1 MELILLAIFIGAM
14 FIADRYVDFLADQI
28 AGNAFEQV
36 HEVIGS
42 VSYFGQ
48 SARPI
53 SKQHTSH
60 VLVPLL
66 PSINH
71 DLKVLCLTDCGHWF
85 WFHASIKFMQ
95 LDSSKVETLT
105 SEEAK
110 EALKFEPE
118 KLQQFFPETT
128 DHSVDEESMEHKKSA

>member
-1 MELILLAIFIGAM
+1 MELILLAILGGALY
-14 FIADRYVDFLADQI
+14 IADKYVDFMADQM
-28 AGNAFEQV
+28 AGNAFEKV

-42 VSYFGQ
+42 VSYYGQ

-60 VLVPLL
+60 VAVPLF

-85 WFHASIKFMQ
+85 WFYCSIQFMKI
-95 LDSSKVETLT
+95 DKTKIEVLT
-105 SEEAK
+105 PEEAK
-110 EALKFEPE
+110 EALKGEPE
-118 KLQQFFPETT
+118 KLQQFFPEPAA
-128 DHSVDEESMEHKKSA
+128 HEKVINHKKSA